1 MGTSIEIR
9 HRLALR
15 RLLFQRIFKS
25 PSATRPFTSNTA
37 LASRARPQLPFLS
50 IPVTTNRR
58 VRYFTT
64 ENKNWLRHEGRM
76 FVRYNVAFWGSLVC
90 IGGIL
95 FLLNQEWLEK
105 SYPTPHEWSMMT
117 RMLARGA
124 KSAARDTG
132 TGGGKNWG
140 EIIVTCEEIIKRLQ
154 DPKIDGAGVKELL
167 NDEPL
172 TIEGLG
178 SVGKDISDKDENWRR
193 GYYEI
198 MLMLGNALEQTDG
211 WVRDTTRNITLPPK
225 YVVGPS
231 NPKPQPMPIGAPT
244 APKEEDCVP
253 AYDSAE
259 NVYLR
264 ILTTKG
270 FTAKQKMDAA
280 LSYAFFLDFKKMPDA
295 AERVFDWALAIATE
309 STAPSSPPLVEPRTL
324 TINDKSTPPPENILT
339 VLTAIAT
346 HKARTGDMGAALPMF
361 VSILRARR
369 SLPTTP
375 PPGSEEEGSRGPIS
389 LWENLKKVAA
399 APTYPPPPPDGT
411 QAPWRSPRH
420 LCEEAALHL
429 YIGEILYSSND
440 STNSR
445 EEGLAWTR
453 DGVDIAEEQLR
464 DLGTETSRPRSVCKD
479 CLSTGL
485 KNWSAMVKRLA
496 KEEELEKK
504 KREENPPKSSFG
516 GFWSQPKPAETDGR
530 WAAEQAVVYERIKRT
545 NELLVEMAPPPVGFQ
560 DLFKA

>member
-1 MGTSIEIR
+1 MATSIEIR

-50 IPVTTNRR
+50 IPVNTNRR

-105 SYPTPHEWSMMT
+105 NYPTPHEWSMMT

-124 KSAARDTG
+124 KSAARDTSVG
-132 TGGGKNWG
+132 GGGKNWG

-154 DPKIDGAGVKELL
+154 DPKIDGAGIRELL

-172 TIEGLG
+172 SIEGLG
-178 SVGKDISDKDENWRR
+178 SAGKDISDKDEEWRR

-211 WVRDTTRNITLPPK
+211 WVRDTTRNITCSPK
-225 YVVGPS
+225 FVVGPS
-231 NPKPQPMPIGAPT
+231 NPKPQPMPVGAPV

-270 FTAKQKMDAA
+270 FTTKQKMDAA
-280 LSYAFFLDFKKMPDA
+280 LSYAFFLDFKKMPVA
-295 AERVFDWALAIATE
+295 AERVFDWALSIATE
-309 STAPSSPPLVEPRTL
+309 STPATFPPLVEPRTL

-339 VLTAIAT
+339 EDLA
-346 HKARTGDMGAALPMF
+346 
-361 VSILRARR
+361 
-369 SLPTTP
+369 
-375 PPGSEEEGSRGPIS
+375 RGPIS
-389 LWENLKKVAA
+389 IWENVKRIVA

-411 QAPWRSPRH
+411 QAPWRSPRQ

-429 YIGEILYSSND
+429 YIGEILYSSKD
-440 STNSR
+440 TTVTR

-464 DLGTETSRPRSVCKD
+464 ELDNEPSRARTVCKD

-496 KEEELEKK
+496 KEEELERK
-504 KREENPPKSSFG
+504 KREENPPKSTFG

-545 NELLVEMAPPPVGFQ
+545 NELLVEMAPPPVGLQ